1 MSSWRQASVWFSEE
15 SSDPKDSEPRQQA
28 ELSRSSLA
36 HLRPDG
42 LFSWIL
48 EAVNSPETQRWPC
61 LYSPSRGVKTP
72 PSSRPHEAP
81 STLLSGVPFRPGS
94 PVPAHAEAPGPSTAS
109 YRHPPHLRA
118 ARWTVSAGGS
128 PPCSVLPE
136 APTALARYE
145 LTRTQ
150 CLWHAGLCAAPHLIV
165 TPHDHATGWM
175 LISLAFLQMRKR
187 RLRAAN
193 CPSQRDTAHRHL
205 WTGQLNPRAFP
216 FGHRAT
222 YPSPGP
228 WLGALPTPGLTPA
241 SSPDPTLPPSML
253 CSNQTGL
260 ITASLTKR
268 EVGVCTAS
276 VHTPHPLVPEYNY

>member
-1 MSSWRQASVWFSEE
+1 MDRVSGRLAALLRA
-15 SSDPKDSEPRQQA
+15 PRGSHGPGMKRA
-28 ELSRSSLA
+28 YTYPVPVTCRAL
-36 HLRPDG
+36 
-42 LFSWIL
+42 
-48 EAVNSPETQRWPC
+48 C
-61 LYSPSRGVKTP
+61 CTP
-72 PSSRPHEAP
+72 PHIH
-81 STLLSGVPFRPGS
+81 S
-94 PVPAHAEAPGPSTAS
+94 PQPCYRLDAHQ
-109 YRHPPHLRA
+109 
-118 ARWTVSAGGS
+118 S
-128 PPCSVLPE
+128 PL
-136 APTALARYE
+136 
-145 LTRTQ
+145 
-150 CLWHAGLCAAPHLIV
+150 
-165 TPHDHATGWM
+165 
-175 LISLAFLQMRKR
+175 LQMRKR

-193 CPSQRDTAHRHL
+193 CPSQRDTAHRQL

-241 SSPDPTLPPSML
+241 SSPDTTLPPSML